1 MIALLIRHADTAAI
15 GQVLWGRKPGL
26 SLSDA
31 GTAQARRLATRL
43 RWVPLAAIYAS
54 PRERAQQT
62 ARPLALVHRLPIV
75 EAGELDEVDFGDWSG
90 LRFEELDARPDWR
103 GFNSDRASAH
113 APNGERLAGVQS
125 RIVSKLSRLS
135 SEHGDDTV
143 ALVSHAEVIRSAIL
157 HYLGMPLDAFGRIEV
172 SPASVTTLA
181 LQGGRATFLSI
192 NEPDRH

>member
-1 MIALLIRHADTAAI
+1 MPAPARPANRQTPRRPCADKIHSPCAAQPSTKDGRVARRMIALLIRHADTAAI

-90 LRFEELDARPDWR
+90 LRFEELDARPTGGASIPIGLQR
-103 GFNSDRASAH
+103 TPPTASA
-113 APNGERLAGVQS
+113 
-125 RIVSKLSRLS
+125 
-135 SEHGDDTV
+135 
-143 ALVSHAEVIRSAIL
+143 
-157 HYLGMPLDAFGRIEV
+157 
-172 SPASVTTLA
+172 SPASS
-181 LQGGRATFLSI
+181 RASCRSCHGSRRSTGMTRWPLSVM
-192 NEPDRH
+192 RK